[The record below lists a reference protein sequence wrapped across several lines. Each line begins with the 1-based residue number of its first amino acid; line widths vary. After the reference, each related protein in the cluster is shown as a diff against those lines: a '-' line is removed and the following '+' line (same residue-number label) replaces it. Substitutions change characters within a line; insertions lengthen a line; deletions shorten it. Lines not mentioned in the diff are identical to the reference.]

1 MIVWNVDRNDV
12 VIVGTRVVVVVLN
25 VVVVGIVVVCDRGIC
40 IIVVYDRVVDVV
52 GAGIV
57 GVSIINLRE

>member
-12 VIVGTRVVVVVLN
+12 VIVGTRVVVVLN
-25 VVVVGIVVVCDRGIC
+25 VVVVGIVVVCDRGMC

>member
-12 VIVGTRVVVVVLN
+12 VIVGTRVVVVLN